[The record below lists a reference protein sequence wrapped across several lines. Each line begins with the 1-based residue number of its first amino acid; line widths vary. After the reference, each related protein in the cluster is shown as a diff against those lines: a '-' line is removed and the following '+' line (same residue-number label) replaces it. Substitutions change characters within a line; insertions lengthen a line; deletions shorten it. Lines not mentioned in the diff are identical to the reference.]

1 MTFPQKGW
9 RTGQVPILT
18 TIAAKLR
25 SEASEQLHLS
35 IYHARCQEERHIF
48 GLFSEVSKFKSMYK
62 MGTEELH
69 RAFCLRLS
77 RINRDSCK
85 ILKVGT
91 LIYYGFRR
99 VS

>member
-1 MTFPQKGW
+1 M
-9 RTGQVPILT
+9 PI
-18 TIAAKLR
+18 AKKKD
-25 SEASEQLHLS
+25 LS
-35 IYHARCQEERHIF
+35 SACV
-48 GLFSEVSKFKSMYK
+48 SEVSKFKSMYK

-85 ILKVGT
+85 ILKVRT